1 MTGSAPGA
9 FTIRVGDLRGPEIA
23 GLLEEHL
30 AEMRRHSPP
39 GSVHALDLDALR
51 APSITF
57 WTVWRGTEL
66 AGCGALKELDST
78 HGEIKSMRTAAG
90 SQRQGVASLL
100 VEHILAVAQSRGYRR
115 VSLET
120 GSGAPFAAAHALYAR
135 HGFVRCP
142 PFAEYVLDSFSVC
155 MTLELE

>member
-1 MTGSAPGA
+1 MTSAAPGP
-9 FTIRVGDLRGPEIA
+9 FTVRVDNLRGPEIA
-23 GLLEEHL
+23 ALLEAHL
-30 AEMRRHSPP
+30 AEMRRFSPP

-51 APSITF
+51 APAITF
-57 WTVWRGTEL
+57 WTVWRGTQL
-66 AGCGALKELDST
+66 AGCGAVKELDPT

-90 SQRQGVASLL
+90 SQRQGVASML
-100 VEHILAVAQSRGYRR
+100 VEHILAVARSRGYRR

-142 PFAEYVLDSFSVC
+142 PFAQYGLDSFSTC

>member
-1 MTGSAPGA
+1 MTSAASAP
-9 FTIRVGDLRGPEIA
+9 FTIRIDDLRGPEVA
-23 GLLEEHL
+23 VLLEEHL
-30 AEMRRHSPP
+30 AEMRRFSPP

-51 APSITF
+51 APAITF
-57 WTVWRGTEL
+57 WTVWRGDDL
-66 AGCGALKELDST
+66 AGCGALKELDAT

-90 SQRQGVASLL
+90 SQRQGVASML
-100 VEHILAVAQSRGYRR
+100 VEHILAVAKSRGYRR

-120 GSGAPFAAAHALYAR
+120 GSGPPFAAAHALYAR

-142 PFAEYVLDSFSVC
+142 PFAQYVPDSFSTC